1 MFQTYKIYPTFPSNS
16 TLSIPFYRTII
27 CYFCYSVYLCVTRT
41 QKAQMFKQQIIGFLF
56 TLFFFAIDTYVWQG
70 IKTITPQW
78 SNKAK
83 SILKWS
89 YWGYSCAV
97 FIFFVLIRFEIFT
110 LSPSV
115 TKLISAVVFAIV
127 IAKIFWVFF
136 LLIDDLIRLFRWI
149 YQYFLPTSLPHPI
162 NPVASIV

>member
-1 MFQTYKIYPTFPSNS
+1 
-16 TLSIPFYRTII
+16 
-27 CYFCYSVYLCVTRT
+27 
-41 QKAQMFKQQIIGFLF
+41 MFKQQIIGFLFF

-97 FIFFVLIRFEIFT
+97 FIFLSSFDSKFLRF
-110 LSPSV
+110 
-115 TKLISAVVFAIV
+115 
-127 IAKIFWVFF
+127 
-136 LLIDDLIRLFRWI
+136 RLR
-149 YQYFLPTSLPHPI
+149 
-162 NPVASIV
+162 